1 MKTIQCGILLGLW
14 LVLANCGG
22 STGGSR
28 ESVRLPDYPVP
39 GGVSA
44 PFAGKVGNY
53 IVVGGGCNF
62 PDVPAAD
69 GGAKRFYREL
79 YALDM
84 VRPDSGWLELPPLP
98 QALAYGAM
106 AETDE
111 GLVCVGGMSADSA
124 VTRAFLIE
132 QQPGPDS
139 VVVWNLR
146 DLPPLPVAI
155 DNGAVASAGGVVYVT
170 GGNQSDGGRAL
181 YALDLKSLAWTRLPD
196 YPAPNRVQPV
206 LLAAGGKLYLAG
218 GFSYDSA
225 TRTCTIPA
233 DMVPYDVAARQW
245 GEPVPFPA
253 TPEGGRYAMV
263 GGSGVVA
270 DGSLL
275 LTGGVDYKI
284 FKEAMEGRAPADYM
298 KRPVEWYR
306 FNSDLLVY
314 HEARGDWSVARCL
327 AGMARAG
334 GVLLRS
340 DSLLMM
346 VCGELKPGIR
356 SSKIGIFEWRDTDG
370 HPVVVPVRN
379 R

>member
-1 MKTIQCGILLGLW
+1 MLLTLW
-14 LVLANCGG
+14 LVWAGSCN
-22 STGGSR
+22 STGNR
-28 ESVRLPDYPVP
+28 EPLGLPDYPVA

-53 IVVGGGCNF
+53 MVVGGGCNF

-69 GGAKRFYREL
+69 GGVKRFYREL
-79 YALDM
+79 YALDTSC
-84 VRPDSGWLELPPLP
+84 PDSGWLELPPLP

-124 VTRAFLIE
+124 VTQAFLIE
-132 QQPGPDS
+132 RQPGL
-139 VVVWNLR
+139 VGAAAFALQE
-146 DLPPLPVAI
+146 LPPLPEAI
-155 DNGAVASAGGVVYVT
+155 DNGAAASADGVVYVT
-170 GGNQSDGGRAL
+170 GGNQANGGRAL
-181 YALDLKSLAWTRLPD
+181 YALDLNARVWTRLPD
-196 YPAPNRVQPV
+196 YPAPTRVQPV

-218 GFSYDSA
+218 GFSYDPS

-253 TPEGGRYAMV
+253 KSDGGRYAIS
-263 GGSGVVA
+263 GGSGVAV
-270 DGSLL
+270 GSCLL

-284 FKEAMEGRAPADYM
+284 FKEAMEGRAPSDYLR
-298 KRPVEWYR
+298 KPVDWYR
-306 FNSDLLVY
+306 FNGEVLVY
-314 HEARGDWSVARCL
+314 NRARGDWSVCPGG
-327 AGMARAG
+327 AGLSRAG
-334 GVLLRS
+334 GVLLH
-340 DSLLMM
+340 DDACLMM
-346 VCGELKPGIR
+346 VCGEVKPGIR